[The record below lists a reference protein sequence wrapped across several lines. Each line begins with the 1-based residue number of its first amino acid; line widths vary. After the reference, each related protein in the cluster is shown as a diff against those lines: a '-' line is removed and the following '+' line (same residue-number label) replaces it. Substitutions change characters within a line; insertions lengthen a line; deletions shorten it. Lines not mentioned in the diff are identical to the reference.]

1 MQSKIEC
8 SEIGFTVVVQ
18 TYKKRVQYLLYA
30 FRCGYWIETKKFQLH
45 RYYISEYNI
54 NINPLIDTE
63 P

>member
-1 MQSKIEC
+1 MKNKIAR
-8 SEIGFTVVVQ
+8 SEIGPNLVVQ
-18 TYKKRVQYLLYA
+18 TYKTFVQYLLYA

-54 NINPLIDTE
+54 NINLLIDTE